1 MELLKQK
8 IENSHYCWPYII
20 ISLVVVLSYAPTFT
34 GGFIL
39 DDNTL
44 IKNNPYV
51 KEPHSLA
58 SYLEQEDGI
67 VESENREDEHTGYY
81 RPLVNITYRID
92 YKLWGMKP
100 EGFRTTNLVFH
111 ILTCFLLFRF
121 ILLLVNNRQAAFWA
135 TILFALHPVNT
146 ESVSW
151 VCARN
156 NMLVTLFSLIS
167 FYYYIKG
174 RTGQNRL
181 MLAASWFFFLLAIFS
196 KEFGLL
202 VLPCIFLY
210 QRFLSK
216 EKRSAIDETVSYL
229 PFLLIALGY
238 FLLRNLVTGSWLPPS
253 DQGGLW
259 ERIYF
264 APYLIAWNLKL
275 IFLPY
280 GLHNFIINY
289 PTSYL
294 NWQAFAGFC
303 YITLLVVLT
312 WKARK
317 NKLVIFS
324 IFSFH
329 AALFPIL
336 NIVHTSA
343 VTLISMR
350 WLYFPLIFLSLAA
363 TQLIENAL
371 SKNRFLS
378 ITLFSLALIYSGTYS
393 YILNNNLWHDEDSF
407 FRQEVLHFNNYFY
420 AGGLAE
426 NLFNKKDYQEAER
439 YFMIAID
446 HYPKD
451 AKNHIN
457 YSALLTGTGRQ
468 EEAILLL
475 ERAKSLAM
483 TRNERGQWHNNIGT
497 ACFDLNKYEDALKHF
512 KKSVEFCSGEFQPW
526 SNLGAVYGA
535 LGDYVNSVSAL
546 RKGQEMA
553 PDSVQ
558 IKKNL
563 ALAYYRM
570 GNYAQAVSV
579 LKKIPQQKWEE
590 MGVNQLLD
598 KARKGLESN

>member
-1 MELLKQK
+1 VELLKQK

-34 GGFIL
+34 GEFIL
-39 DDNTL
+39 DDNPL
-44 IKNNPYV
+44 IRNNTYIT
-51 KEPHSLA
+51 EPHSLV
-58 SYLEQEDGI
+58 SYFEQEDGR
-67 VESENREDEHTGYY
+67 VERENSRNEHTGYY
-81 RPLVNITYRID
+81 RPFVNVTYRMD
-92 YKLWGMKP
+92 YKLWGMNP
-100 EGFRTTNLVFH
+100 QGFRATNLLLH
-111 ILTCFLLFRF
+111 LLTCFFLFRF
-121 ILLLVNNRQAAFWA
+121 IVLLVNDREAAFWA
-135 TILFALHPVNT
+135 TLLFALHPVNT

-151 VCARN
+151 ISARN
-156 NMLVTLFSLIS
+156 NILVTLFFLMSL
-167 FYYYIKG
+167 YCYIKAWEAQSCLHL
-174 RTGQNRL
+174 TGSVL
-181 MLAASWFFFLLAIFS
+181 FFVFAVFS

-202 VLPCIFLY
+202 LLPCIFFY
-210 QRFLSK
+210 QRFLSGN
-216 EKRSAIDETVSYL
+216 KRNVSREIISYL
-229 PFLLIALGY
+229 PFLFIGFGY
-238 FLLRNLVTGSWLPPS
+238 FVLRKMVTGSWLTPS
-253 DQGGLW
+253 EAGHLW

-275 IFLPY
+275 ILLPY
-280 GLHNFIINY
+280 SLHNFIINY

-336 NIVHTSA
+336 NIIHTSA

-363 TQLIENAL
+363 TQLIDNAL

-393 YILNNNLWHDEDSF
+393 YILNNNLWHDEDTF
-407 FRQEVLHFNNYFY
+407 FRQEMLHFNNYFY

-483 TRNERGQWHNNIGT
+483 TRNERGQWHNNMGT

-512 KKSVEFCSGEFQPW
+512 KKAVEFCSGEFQPW

-546 RKGQEMA
+546 RKGQEVA

-570 GNYAQAVSV
+570 GNYAQAISV